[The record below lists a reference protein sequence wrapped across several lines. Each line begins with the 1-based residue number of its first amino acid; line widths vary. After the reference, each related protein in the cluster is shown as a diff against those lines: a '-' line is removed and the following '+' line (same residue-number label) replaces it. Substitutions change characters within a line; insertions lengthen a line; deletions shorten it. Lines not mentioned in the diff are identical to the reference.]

1 MELSFSSESPDQ
13 KNFIKKA
20 GKGIENAAKKVL
32 PVAQKVLPVAAVI
45 VPALRPVAAI
55 VDAIPS
61 RR

>member
-1 MELSFSSESPDQ
+1 MEMDFSSESPDQ
-13 KNFIKKA
+13 KNFLKKA
-20 GKGIENAAKKVL
+20 GKGIGKAAG
-32 PVAQKVLPVAAVI
+32 KVLPVAATI

>member
-1 MELSFSSESPDQ
+1 MELSFSSEAPQQ

-20 GKGIENAAKKVL
+20 GRGIGNAAKKVL

-55 VDAIPS
+55 VEAIPA

>member
-1 MELSFSSESPDQ
+1 MELNFSSEALQQ

-20 GKGIENAAKKVL
+20 GRGVGNAAKKVL
-32 PVAQKVLPVAAVI
+32 PVAQRVLPVAATI

-55 VDAIPS
+55 VDAIPA